1 VKSMAA
7 RPLRGGG
14 FSLREMRKDL
24 HKGHCIQNAVRRH
37 AALAGHFNTPM
48 HVVEVADGV
57 RIRIDAEDAAI
68 FERFLMPSPVKVEPP
83 WMRVDLDGDA
93 VLRAGLE
100 YLVDVDLIAEA
111 PLQLA
116 SGHMPDDCRMR
127 ILDRSQ
133 YALGLLFFR
142 QLEAAMDACNDKI
155 EVFQDVVRIIQRAV
169 RKYVG
174 LDPFQDAE
182 FSAVALVEPVGLT
195 VLRGYFL

>member
-1 VKSMAA
+1 
-7 RPLRGGG
+7 
-14 FSLREMRKDL
+14 MRKDL

-37 AALAGHFNTPM
+37 AALARHFNTPM

-83 WMRVDLDGDA
+83 RMRVDLDGDA

-100 YLVDVDLIAEA
+100 YLVDLDLIAGA

-133 YALGLLFFR
+133 DALGLFLFR
-142 QLEAAMDACNDKI
+142 QLEAAM
-155 EVFQDVVRIIQRAV
+155 EDVVRIVQRAV

-195 VLRGYFL
+195 MLRGDFLYR